1 MKHLFVSL
9 LFLAAVPGLAQST
22 SQPTPQPSPQPSPQ
36 PTLTIETIMQDPKT
50 WAGTAPSGVFWGD
63 DSKTIYFNW
72 NPPGVDAPGVDAP
85 GSTAKALGD
94 SLYKIS
100 LVGNRAPVKV
110 AIAERRMLPDAG
122 SEKALYNRARTFRLY
137 EKYGDLYLLDRQTG
151 RIRTLT
157 NTIERESNPVFSGNE
172 TAVIYT
178 RASNLYRLDLATGMV
193 DQLTN
198 FDSAAKSAG
207 AAAKANDQESWLRK
221 DQLALFDVLRL
232 RKTKR
237 EQTDRNTKSEQ
248 PRRPKTIAT
257 DGKTVTNASLSPDG
271 RVVTYTLMKAPTGA
285 KNTIVPNYM
294 AESGFT
300 EDLPG
305 RTKVGAPL
313 TAMELMVYDIARD
326 TALSVSL
333 ASLPGITD
341 KPDFLMPAAV
351 TGGVATVA
359 GQTSAATSEKAVGT
373 PPTVDTTKR
382 VSDKKT
388 ATVANRAVFVSAPVW
403 AEGVSAHYA
412 VLVVRAVDNKDRWLM
427 LLDTEKPTTLKLL
440 DRQRDEAWVGGP
452 GVGGTGTLGWLDAQT
467 IYFQSEADG
476 YSHLYTINVLTGE
489 KKQLTKGKFEVQ
501 QVVLSA
507 NKQTFYLTTNEV
519 HPGEQ
524 HLYRMAISGDR
535 SDGLQRVRLT
545 TQTGANEAVLSPDET
560 QIVYRHS
567 TSNKPWELFL
577 MEGKGRSTA
586 LFGPPTQLTTSTTEG
601 FRAYAWHE
609 AEVVTIP
616 ARDGEMIYAR
626 LYKPAPN
633 AAIKATGKAVVFV
646 HGAGYLQNAHKWWSQ
661 YFREYMFHN
670 LLVDRGY
677 TVLDIDYR
685 GSAGYG
691 RNWRTGIYRY
701 MGGKDLTDHVD
712 AANWL
717 VKTQGVAAQRIGIY
731 GGSYGGFIT
740 LMAMFTTPN
749 VFKAGAALRPVTDWA
764 AYNHGYTSNILNEP
778 YADTLAYRRS
788 SPIYH
793 AAGLKGHLL
802 ICHGMV
808 DVNVHFQD
816 AVRLTQRLIE
826 LKKENWE
833 LAPYPVED
841 HGFVEPTSWMDEYKR
856 ILKLFDERL

>member
-1 MKHLFVSL
+1 MRHVFLSL
-9 LFLAAVPGLAQST
+9 TFLVTSLSAFAQR
-22 SQPTPQPSPQPSPQ
+22 PA
-36 PTLTIETIMQDPKT
+36 LTIETIMQDPKK
-50 WAGTAPSGVFWGD
+50 WVGTAPSGVFWGD
-63 DSKTIYFNW
+63 DSRTIYFNW
-72 NPPGVDAPGVDAP
+72 NPTGAGE
-85 GSTAKALGD
+85 KALGD
-94 SLYKIS
+94 SLYKID
-100 LVGNRAPVKV
+100 LTGNRTPVKV
-110 AIAERRMLPDAG
+110 TIAERRLLPT
-122 SEKALYNRARTFRLY
+122 SEEKVLYNRARTFRLY
-137 EKYGDLYLLDRQTG
+137 EKYGDLYLLDRRAG
-151 RIRTLT
+151 RVRTLT
-157 NTIERESNPVFSGNE
+157 NTVERESNPAFSGDE

-178 RASNLYRLDLATGMV
+178 RASNLYRLDLATGMT

-198 FDSAAKSAG
+198 FDPAKKPDAT
-207 AAAKANDQESWLRK
+207 KANDQESWLRK

-232 RKTKR
+232 RKAKR
-237 EQTDRNTKSEQ
+237 EQGERSTKSEA
-248 PRRPKTIAT
+248 PRRPKTIYT
-257 DGKTVTNASLSPDG
+257 DGRTVTNASLSPDG
-271 RVVTYTLMKAPTGA
+271 RVVTYALMKAPTGA
-285 KNTIVPNYM
+285 KTTIVPNYM

-300 EDLPG
+300 EDLPA

-313 TAMELMVYDIARD
+313 AAMELMVYDIARD

-333 ASLPGITD
+333 ANLPGITD

-351 TGGVATVA
+351 TSGSATVA
-359 GQTSAATSEKAVGT
+359 GQVSVATSEKAAGAAAT
-373 PPTVDTTKR
+373 KDTTR
-382 VSDKKT
+382 QSSAKKGPT
-388 ATVANRAVFVSAPVW
+388 AANRAVFVSVPVW
-403 AEGVSAHYA
+403 AEGAAAQYA
-412 VLVVRAVDNKDRWLM
+412 VLVVRAVDNKDRWIM
-427 LLDTEKPTTLKLL
+427 LLDTEKPTVLKLL

-452 GVGGTGTLGWLDAQT
+452 GIGGGGGAGTLGWLDAQT
-467 IYFQSEADG
+467 IYFQSEVDG
-476 YSHLYTINVLTGE
+476 YSHLYSLNVLTGE

-501 QVVLSA
+501 QVTLSA
-507 NKQTFYLTTNEV
+507 DKKTFYLTTNEV

-524 HLYRMAISGDR
+524 HLYRMAITGGD
-535 SDGLQRVRLT
+535 RVRLT
-545 TQTGANEAVLSPDET
+545 TMTGANEAILSPDET
-560 QIVYRHS
+560 QIAFRYS
-567 TSNKPWELFL
+567 ASNKPWELFL
-577 MEGKGRSTA
+577 MEERKKGGKGKKSQVDSA
-586 LFGPPTQLTTSTTEG
+586 WMGPIQLTTSTTEA
-601 FRAYAWHE
+601 FRAYAWRE
-609 AEVVTIP
+609 PQVLTIP
-616 ARDGEMIYAR
+616 ARDGEPIYAR
-626 LYKPAPN
+626 LYKPAPD
-633 AAIKATGKAVVFV
+633 APVKATGKAVIFV

-661 YFREYMFHN
+661 YYREYMFHN
-670 LLVDRGY
+670 LLVDKGY

-685 GSAGYG
+685 ASAGYG
-691 RNWRTGIYRY
+691 RNWRTGIYRF

-717 VKTQGVAAQRIGIY
+717 VKTQGIDANRIGIY

-740 LMAMFTTPN
+740 LMAMFTTPD

-856 ILKLFDERL
+856 ILKLFEERL

>member
-1 MKHLFVSL
+1 
-9 LFLAAVPGLAQST
+9 
-22 SQPTPQPSPQPSPQ
+22 
-36 PTLTIETIMQDPKT
+36 MQDPRN
-50 WAGTAPSGVFWGD
+50 WVGTAPTGVFWGD
-63 DSKTIYFNW
+63 DSKTIYFTW
-72 NPPGVDAPGVDAP
+72 NPPGVDAPRVAAP
-85 GSTAKALGD
+85 VSGGKALGD

-100 LVGNRAPVKV
+100 LAGNRTPVKV
-110 AIAERRMLPDAG
+110 SIAERRLLPAE
-122 SEKALYNRARTFRLY
+122 EKPLYNRARTLRLY

-151 RIRTLT
+151 RVRTLT
-157 NTIERESNPVFSGNE
+157 NTVERESNPAFSGDE
-172 TAVIYT
+172 TAVLYT

-198 FDSAAKSAG
+198 FDPAKKPDP
-207 AAAKANDQESWLRK
+207 AKANDQEAWLRK

-237 EQTDRNTKSEQ
+237 EQADRSTKSEA
-248 PRRPKTIAT
+248 PRRSKTIYT
-257 DGKTVTNASLSPDG
+257 DGRTVTNASLSPDG
-271 RVVTYTLMKAPTGA
+271 RVVTYALMKAPTGA
-285 KNTIVPNYM
+285 KTTIVPNYL

-313 TAMELMVYDIARD
+313 AAMELMVYDIARD
-326 TALSVSL
+326 TALTVSL
-333 ASLPGITD
+333 ATLPGITD

-351 TGGVATVA
+351 TSASATVA
-359 GQTSAATSEKAVGT
+359 GQVSAATSEKAAGIVAT
-373 PPTVDTTKR
+373 KDTTQR
-382 VSDKKT
+382 VSVKKGV
-388 ATVANRAVFVSAPVW
+388 TVANRAVFVSAPVW
-403 AEGVSAHYA
+403 ADGGSAHYA
-412 VLVVRAVDNKDRWLM
+412 VLVVRAVDNKDRWIM

-452 GVGGTGTLGWLDAQT
+452 GIGGGGGVGTLGWLDAQT

-476 YSHLYTINVLTGE
+476 YAHLYTLNVLTGE
-489 KKQLTKGKFEVQ
+489 RKQLTSGKFEVQ

-507 NKQTFYLTTNEV
+507 DKKTFYLTTNEA

-524 HLYRMAISGDR
+524 HLYRMAVTGMERTKI
-535 SDGLQRVRLT
+535 T
-545 TQTGANEAVLSPDET
+545 TMTGANEATLSPDET
-560 QIVYRHS
+560 TMAFRYS
-567 TSNKPWELFL
+567 ASNKPWELYL
-577 MEGKGRSTA
+577 MEEREKGGRGGKGKKNTA
-586 LFGPPTQLTTSTTEG
+586 LVAALGPVQLTTSTTEA
-601 FRAYAWHE
+601 FRTYAWRE
-609 AEVVTIP
+609 PEVLTIP
-616 ARDGEMIYAR
+616 ARDGETIYAR
-626 LYKPAPN
+626 LYKPAPD
-633 AAIKATGKAVVFV
+633 AAATGGNRATGKAVIFV

-670 LLVDRGY
+670 LLVDKGY

-685 GSAGYG
+685 ASAGYG
-691 RNWRTGIYRY
+691 RNWRTGIYRF

-712 AANWL
+712 AADWL
-717 VKTQGVAAQRIGIY
+717 VKTQGIDANRIGIY

-740 LMAMFTTPN
+740 LMAMFTTPD

-793 AAGLKGHLL
+793 AAGLKNHLL

-816 AVRLTQRLIE
+816 AVRLAQRLIE

-833 LAPYPVED
+833 LALYPVED

-856 ILKLFDERL
+856 ILKLFEERL